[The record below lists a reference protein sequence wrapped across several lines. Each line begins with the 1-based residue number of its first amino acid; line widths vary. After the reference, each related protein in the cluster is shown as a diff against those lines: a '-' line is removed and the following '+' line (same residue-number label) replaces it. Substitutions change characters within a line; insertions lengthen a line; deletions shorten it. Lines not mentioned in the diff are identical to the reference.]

1 MNATR
6 RKTDEIGRIDISYHA
21 RLRAMQRLGVIER
34 AADHIR
40 ELLAKAQPID
50 DDRFPACRA
59 YRCGDVT
66 IVLDRGEKVV
76 QTVVTEV
83 RR

>member
-1 MNATR
+1 MNAKPTH
-6 RKTDEIGRIDISYHA
+6 TNEIDRIDISYHA

-76 QTVVTEV
+76 QTVVREV
-83 RR
+83 GR

>member
-1 MNATR
+1 
-6 RKTDEIGRIDISYHA
+6 
-21 RLRAMQRLGVIER
+21 MQRLGVIER

-59 YRCGDVT
+59 YRHGDVT
-66 IVLDRGEKVV
+66 IVVDRAGEVV
-76 QTVVTEV
+76 QTVVREV
-83 RR
+83 GR

>member
-1 MNATR
+1 MNAKPTH
-6 RKTDEIGRIDISYHA
+6 TNEIDRIDISYHA

-76 QTVVTEV
+76 QTVVREV
-83 RR
+83 GE

>member
-1 MNATR
+1 
-6 RKTDEIGRIDISYHA
+6 
-21 RLRAMQRLGVIER
+21 MQRLGVIER

-40 ELLAKAQPID
+40 ELLEKAQPID
-50 DDRFPACRA
+50 DERFPACRA

-76 QTVVTEV
+76 QTVVREV
-83 RR
+83 GR